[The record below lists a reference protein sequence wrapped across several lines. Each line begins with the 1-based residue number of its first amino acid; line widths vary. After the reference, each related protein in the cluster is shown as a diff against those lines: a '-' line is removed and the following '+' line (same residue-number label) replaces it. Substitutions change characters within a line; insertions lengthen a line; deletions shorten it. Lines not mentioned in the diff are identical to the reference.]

1 MIITKLLEMFKQ
13 ETNEAFYAKLEA
25 ESKAR
30 AQRNADRIEQIKQD
44 MGEKW
49 VLHPSHKKGKLDE
62 PRPV

>member
-1 MIITKLLEMFKQ
+1 MIRELIQKIKQ

>member
-1 MIITKLLEMFKQ
+1 MIRELIQKFKQ